1 MWYLMVAAVDILCL
15 AIEVKEYLELKK
27 KISIVFAV
35 LWLILAVYNV
45 IMFINGGVVE

>member
-15 AIEVKEYLELKK
+15 TIEAKEYLELKK

-45 IMFINGGVVE
+45 IMFIKGC